1 MKKYLISLISDNETR
16 TAINK
21 LLELA
26 QATNNEAFLLEVTLQ
41 SAKYN
46 ECIVNQ
52 REGTISYQE
61 ASQALAKINKSLLA
75 LIGYIT
81 EDGKIAY
88 ESHFSD
94 ERPGKTMTIVSP
106 WKWLAGLG
114 AIFIAITLFMKIY
127 KNDIL
132 NSQSAPASPES
143 NTVTVLVHG
152 KKGKDQLVLPNRGIV
167 KLIYGDAIVS
177 KQINAEGEATF
188 KQINDYYFNESGK
201 VEILFIDPE
210 GESYRAVNPDT
221 FYQLKR
227 GEYVPLEVR
236 LEGVD
241 KVMGIIKDFKTGA
254 PIEGARISIQQ
265 EATFSNQHGEF
276 LIVLPEPKQRSHQ
289 MIRAS
294 KEGYQDFKLSNV
306 PILEGKEIPILLKPK

>member
-1 MKKYLISLISDNETR
+1 MRKHLLSLISSNETS

-26 QATNNEAFLLEVTLQ
+26 QATNNEAFLREVAIQ
-41 SAKYN
+41 SAKYQ
-46 ECIVNQ
+46 EYIVNQ

-61 ASQALAKINKSLLA
+61 ASQALANINKALLA

-81 EDGKIAY
+81 EDGKIVY
-88 ESHFSD
+88 ESHFQH
-94 ERPGKTMTIVSP
+94 ERPGKIMSIVSP
-106 WKWLAGLG
+106 WKWLAGLL
-114 AIFIAITLFMKIY
+114 AILIAITLFMKIY
-127 KNDIL
+127 GSGSL
-132 NSQSAPASPES
+132 NSKSIQASPES

-152 KKGKDQLVLPNRGIV
+152 KKGKDQLVLPNRGMV

-188 KQINDYYFNESGK
+188 KQINDYYFNELGK

-227 GEYVPLEVR
+227 GEYIALEVS
-236 LEGVD
+236 LEGID
-241 KVMGIIKDFKTGA
+241 KVMGIVKNFQTGA
-254 PIEGARISIQQ
+254 PVEGARVSVQQ
-265 EATFSNQHGEF
+265 EATFSNQYGEF
-276 LIVLPEPKQRSHQ
+276 LIVLPEQKQRSHQ

-294 KEGYQDFKLSNV
+294 KEGYQNFKLSNV
-306 PILEGKEIPILLKPK
+306 PILEGKEIPVLLKPR